1 MKTAKEIPQALSQ
14 PQEGTGSGTL
24 PTAAGCR
31 ETWIGDV
38 LAVRATEADL
48 QGGPGQVI
56 TGMAGLRPRGETKRT
71 MRVFIRLGK
80 PPEDV
85 LETMGSVPMSPRGVP
100 RAERR
105 TREQVRSIHD
115 VPDPRGC
122 TRETPVTQGVQ
133 VTRRTLSVWR
143 NGRLHPA
150 RTLRGRLRTR
160 RDQLGRHG
168 VLRADFHPHRVRDVL
183 VEPTCRINQL
193 FA

>member
-56 TGMAGLRPRGETKRT
+56 TGMVGLRPRGETKRT

-122 TRETPVTQGVQ
+122 TRGDTRNSGTVGRQEDPFGASEQAPASGAEPAWSAANPARSAWATRSL
-133 VTRRTLSVWR
+133 TRRLPPASSA
-143 NGRLHPA
+143 GRA
-150 RTLRGRLRTR
+150 G
-160 RDQLGRHG
+160 
-168 VLRADFHPHRVRDVL
+168 
-183 VEPTCRINQL
+183 
-193 FA
+193 

>member
-14 PQEGTGSGTL
+14 LQDGTGSGTL

-48 QGGPGQVI
+48 QGCPGQVI

-85 LETMGSVPMSPRGVP
+85 LETMGWVRMSPRGVP
-100 RAERR
+100 GAGRR
-105 TREQVRSIHD
+105 TREQVRSLRE

-122 TRETPVTQGVQ
+122 TRGDSGNSGCIGHREDPLSVAERTPASGAELAWSAANPGRSAWATRSL
-133 VTRRTLSVWR
+133 TRRLPPASSA
-143 NGRLHPA
+143 GRA
-150 RTLRGRLRTR
+150 G
-160 RDQLGRHG
+160 
-168 VLRADFHPHRVRDVL
+168 
-183 VEPTCRINQL
+183 
-193 FA
+193 